1 MPGSVVAHGR
11 SLPAAF
17 SAASGG
23 AMASSLSVFSPLG
36 SHNRGSR
43 SSPGPTGVPAALHA
57 RVVSGPVE
65 NAAADHLETPP
76 PDRTHEEAGNLTPD
90 PAYPLGTYALV
101 KTTSQSQTSKG
112 RIMLVESFKDGAY
125 HLSHIGET
133 APKRKAKVQE
143 KFLQPI
149 DQSAENIVQYDN
161 LRVHNPTLP
170 AAPPAPLELSTVPD
184 APPPTPNTAVPE
196 QRNQHLASLLS
207 SRLSLV
213 GSRQARPH
221 STASLPPSLP
231 LRTSTFSDKSGGSSK
246 EGSLYFRQP
255 SRTCESPTPSAQ
267 SEGASDGAGDRAEP
281 PSQLSTAA
289 QTPAPRRV
297 STASLSVASTSSAAS
312 RLSAVPPGPA
322 RSDVLHVPSK
332 RPPSK
337 NVKDTTLSPLDE
349 QFQPPVAGSVHYRQ
363 QGILHVIIAPGVEL
377 PAAYDKVIVETAE
390 EAVAIHVA
398 ARAAAAAASNV
409 AAAMSRL
416 EAKPSLSS
424 ITGMQHAVDDPT
436 PGNTRMR
443 VVLPKSLTSRREQ
456 ALALQAIADLEREV
470 DLAQQER
477 MVGDAEAANLLEQL
491 EESARANE
499 ALSAELAAEHGRR
512 EASEARAEE
521 LTVLHSDLP
530 LSMNQHLADW
540 ALQQKELLDSA
551 DVSNQIIADL
561 QHSLALAQGRERE
574 ATPQN
579 VASLE
584 LAVAQWTEAYG
595 ALQAGSEEA
604 LRAERTASEEI
615 LTGYRV
621 ANEDL
626 TAEYQDLEARTVEAL
641 KERQSERVMNEE
653 ILTSYRDANTNYA
666 AEYQRLETHSG
677 QLEDKLAAAEVRLQ
691 LRSTDEEMTPQEPW
705 LALQAE
711 RIQHEEILVGF
722 REAYDGVV
730 AEYEQLGVQ
739 TSQLETALTSANE
752 QTTRLEQ
759 RLEDAVQKLVAQDG
773 VASEEVKLENE
784 RLATELAT
792 SEHEAGVLEDHLGDA
807 RHEMATLQHAHQSAL
822 QLQLE
827 AAAADWE
834 MQKAALQQAHQ
845 SALQLQLE
853 AAAADCEVHKAALQQ
868 ELTDLRSRT
877 AEMQDDSLYDARQE
891 LANLQQELAESQAN
905 AGLLRQCVAELSDAL
920 ALQAKQSREQ
930 RTSFETELRLL
941 EDRRLQEGR
950 DSLKERAAFQS
961 DLDQGAALHQ
971 VDKDHLG
978 AMLQESNANLHQS
991 QQLADS
997 LQRAANM
1004 LQERL
1009 ESQSSTISVTRRELA
1024 ASKVQKEAAEKECHE
1039 ALEELGATRT
1049 DHSEEVSRLQ
1059 ADISSKKSLA
1069 ATVTRLENECE
1080 RLRADNRSSAEEPR
1094 CDSHASG
1101 ERVPAAAGRQR
1112 AAATQRPS
1120 LHHLQARRRPGGHL
1134 PCRAGRRPAQAAT
1147 SRGVYASTR
1156 RRL

>member
-1 MPGSVVAHGR
+1 M
-11 SLPAAF
+11 
-17 SAASGG
+17 
-23 AMASSLSVFSPLG
+23 
-36 SHNRGSR
+36 
-43 SSPGPTGVPAALHA
+43 T
-57 RVVSGPVE
+57 
-65 NAAADHLETPP
+65 
-76 PDRTHEEAGNLTPD
+76 
-90 PAYPLGTYALV
+90 
-101 KTTSQSQTSKG
+101 
-112 RIMLVESFKDGAY
+112 
-125 HLSHIGET
+125 
-133 APKRKAKVQE
+133 
-143 KFLQPI
+143 
-149 DQSAENIVQYDN
+149 
-161 LRVHNPTLP
+161 
-170 AAPPAPLELSTVPD
+170 
-184 APPPTPNTAVPE
+184 
-196 QRNQHLASLLS
+196 
-207 SRLSLV
+207 
-213 GSRQARPH
+213 
-221 STASLPPSLP
+221 
-231 LRTSTFSDKSGGSSK
+231 
-246 EGSLYFRQP
+246 
-255 SRTCESPTPSAQ
+255 
-267 SEGASDGAGDRAEP
+267 
-281 PSQLSTAA
+281 
-289 QTPAPRRV
+289 
-297 STASLSVASTSSAAS
+297 
-312 RLSAVPPGPA
+312 
-322 RSDVLHVPSK
+322 
-332 RPPSK
+332 
-337 NVKDTTLSPLDE
+337 
-349 QFQPPVAGSVHYRQ
+349 
-363 QGILHVIIAPGVEL
+363 
-377 PAAYDKVIVETAE
+377 
-390 EAVAIHVA
+390 
-398 ARAAAAAASNV
+398 
-409 AAAMSRL
+409 
-416 EAKPSLSS
+416 
-424 ITGMQHAVDDPT
+424 
-436 PGNTRMR
+436 
-443 VVLPKSLTSRREQ
+443 
-456 ALALQAIADLEREV
+456 
-470 DLAQQER
+470 
-477 MVGDAEAANLLEQL
+477 
-491 EESARANE
+491 
-499 ALSAELAAEHGRR
+499 
-512 EASEARAEE
+512 
-521 LTVLHSDLP
+521 
-530 LSMNQHLADW
+530 
-540 ALQQKELLDSA
+540 
-551 DVSNQIIADL
+551 
-561 QHSLALAQGRERE
+561 
-574 ATPQN
+574 
-579 VASLE
+579 
-584 LAVAQWTEAYG
+584 
-595 ALQAGSEEA
+595 
-604 LRAERTASEEI
+604 
-615 LTGYRV
+615 
-621 ANEDL
+621 
-626 TAEYQDLEARTVEAL
+626 
-641 KERQSERVMNEE
+641 NEE

-730 AEYEQLGVQ
+730 AEYDQLGVQ
-739 TSQLETALTSANE
+739 TSQLEIALTSANE

-807 RHEMATLQHAHQSAL
+807 RHEMATLRHAHQSAL

-905 AGLLRQCVAELSDAL
+905 AELLRQCVAELNDAL

-930 RTSFETELRLL
+930 QTSFETELRLL

-1080 RLRADNRSSAEEPR
+1080 RLRADNRSSAEGLVATATRLEEE
-1094 CDSHASG
+1094 CLQLQADN
-1101 ERVPAAAGRQR
+1101 ERLRLSALPCTTCKQDDDPEDTCPAELAAALLRLQQAEEYTR
-1112 AAATQRPS
+1112 VLDDAYDALKLAADTKIAS
-1120 LHHLQARRRPGGHL
+1120 LEDDLAFARSAAELLQADLTAYATALKERDTEVASNLARLQRLREDLDAADSRLLQSQADARVIQEELTRVQQVIAEHRLTHLFYGSSARAQPALLALGNNLAPPPPSTPLLVTSHRDPIPRRACL
-1134 PCRAGRRPAQAAT
+1134 PCRACRLLLTMISPIRPPPL
-1147 SRGVYASTR
+1147 SS
-1156 RRL
+1156 